1 MILASTFR
9 SALILYV
16 SIYLYIVQETLKALE
31 NIPSGSGSSTKTS
44 ATSIQ
49 FRQDHLSPLQNSEA
63 SNSSQTFAASQNT
76 ALSQISALSEA
87 TAASKQLMP
96 SPLYP
101 DIDTL
106 YRKSHATLKK
116 FGKLCFALQ
125 YPGNSEAWSSNE
137 ANQTGYLE
145 LLQQARN
152 TIEAG
157 CDNYGNPD
165 SREEADTHVSPEE
178 DGNSGASKYTK
189 EAYEQFYG

>member
-1 MILASTFR
+1 MILASIFR

-31 NIPSGSGSSTKTS
+31 NIPSGSGSSGKNS

-49 FRQDHLSPLQNSEA
+49 FRQVPNSEA
-63 SNSSQTFAASQNT
+63 SNSSQTLAASQNT
-76 ALSQISALSEA
+76 ESSQMSDLSEA
-87 TAASKQLMP
+87 TAASQQLIP

-106 YRKSHATLKK
+106 YRKSHATLKQ
-116 FGKLCFALQ
+116 FGKACFALQ
-125 YPGNSEAWSSNE
+125 YPGNSEAGSSNE

-145 LLQQARN
+145 LLKQARN

-157 CDNYGNPD
+157 CEDDGIPC
-165 SREEADTHVSPEE
+165 SREN
-178 DGNSGASKYTK
+178 DGIPCSHENDGDSSASKGTK
-189 EAYEQFYG
+189 EGYEQFYG

>member
-31 NIPSGSGSSTKTS
+31 NIPSRSGSSTKTS
-44 ATSIQ
+44 ATSTQ
-49 FRQDHLSPLQNSEA
+49 FRQFHLSPLQNSEA
-63 SNSSQTFAASQNT
+63 SNS
-76 ALSQISALSEA
+76 SQISALSEA

-165 SREEADTHVSPEE
+165 SREEANTPEE
-178 DGNSGASKYTK
+178 DGNSSASKYTK

>member
-9 SALILYV
+9 GALILYV

-31 NIPSGSGSSTKTS
+31 TIPSGSGSSTKNS

-49 FRQDHLSPLQNSEA
+49 FSQFHSRPLPNSEA

-76 ALSQISALSEA
+76 ALSQISALSDA

-125 YPGNSEAWSSNE
+125 YPDNSKAGSSNE

-145 LLQQARN
+145 LLEQARN

-157 CDNYGNPD
+157 CKNDGNLFNL
-165 SREEADTHVSPEE
+165 EAD
-178 DGNSGASKYTK
+178 DNSGASKCTR
-189 EAYEQFYG
+189 ETYEQFYG